1 MANITAAQFDS
12 FMAGR
17 AAAAAGGDAGNNAG
31 NNSAPANNR
40 QNNRTNNR
48 ATQAGQN
55 KVEQYKD
62 LQDASKI
69 AGYGNDD
76 KGRGRNSYARQAIA
90 DERSAK
96 TGISQSDANNI
107 LYNFYSGN
115 SNLSMQDVQ
124 SMSQRQAI
132 FDVGRRD
139 PAAASVLAA
148 RAEGKSTGE
157 ILASMQEQYN
167 KAVEAK
173 NLLSE
178 QLNSLNRDLQYDPFS
193 DANIGYGAK
202 KTDLDQR
209 IKDADAKIANY
220 GSMLERLTE
229 MDNDDRAAE
238 RVNTSIQR
246 NAQING
252 NPLLRYG
259 NGYDTIN
266 GHLASVDANLSDTSG
281 YGTDYLTAYNY
292 IVEQM
297 AALQKQYEELDSK
310 QQLADKAG
318 INNYLSGDL
327 STIASTHEDAGDAK
341 QIMEQINQQLKELD
355 AERRYALS
363 MMGNDPNA
371 KQLIAAGK
379 NAVEQ
384 DIAGRLSASRAA
396 AAGNAQLTADVLGGY
411 QSGDLSAG
419 GLDERQAQGVAIRD
433 DYSYM
438 LPTEEWSDEQREKF
452 YQIAGSNLENLD
464 NAYNYA
470 ISVNQA
476 YNAEKEKASNA
487 KTAELANGSLSKKA
501 EAAYQDAY
509 EKYIGGYGSGD
520 AADQGANT
528 GRSTGLD
535 LDVFGAAGSVALSP
549 VHIASWVDKLEKSA
563 LRGGNE
569 MGRGD
574 NQWVTDQ
581 MNAFVGSRAQAL
593 NEQYGTIGGDGFL
606 AGKGFGDLYQ
616 LSISS
621 AQSLVLGN
629 VVGEGATLALFFGQA
644 ADSSYDEAIH
654 NGASAEQAAII
665 SFMNGCAEV
674 LGEKV
679 SLEALLNP
687 NVNVS
692 TFSKFLKQLF
702 KQGFTEASEEAFTD
716 VLNLFGDGIAAKLTG
731 QQAMVA
737 RERQQL
743 IASGMSYEEA
753 EKQLAKDF
761 LHEVVNDAL
770 GGFLSGFGSSAVQ
783 ITPAYISTRS
793 AQNTQRAQQ
802 YKDTELINQNRA
814 AIENSDFSGIFN
826 TQLFELAK
834 AADRQGDTATFEKI
848 ITEFTARAQKGELN
862 DLGLNLDFGADTQR
876 LANALREQLE
886 AAAIQEAREGYV
898 DSSEYD
904 EAGRPV
910 PEEEEQ
916 APVPADSEEGYRNQ
930 NEIFEQMQARADEAA
945 IAQQRA
951 QALSRQQEEQNRQA
965 LQQQADAETS
975 ESFNRRL
982 ADTTPYAV
990 EDVISRTTA
999 KTTAEYVAAF
1009 REAIQQNP
1017 QLVDQILDARAS
1029 MYGGRSA
1036 LGRAIKQLQTE
1047 LSTNATGTGT
1057 IEASNTQE
1065 VANGQ
1070 SAVQEPAAGA
1080 GESNNT
1086 GRESDDRQLHGG
1098 HLEDALGARANNAE
1112 SRQRRKQKLR
1122 DLQADELPTFV
1133 TEEDRKHLTPAAD
1146 TAEVKAGTKLGGDA
1160 YATEGTQV
1168 IIQPAIGSRA
1178 NLAQNLANALGL
1190 RGKCFLLE
1198 NLATD
1203 MPFSSGAVGFCADGN
1218 IYIAVTHKASNVRNA
1233 NPVKTVI
1240 HESTHWKIIEL
1251 SANGGQITSD
1261 AFAAAFGEEAGS
1273 KKLEDLRKLILEDY
1287 GYQKAYDEYEA
1298 QDREAI
1304 TRRLTEN
1311 KELREAFFKEHGLS
1325 SLEEAVDFAYKENI
1339 FRRSAEEVLCKLFSF
1354 DRQFIESAG
1363 LSFAEHIKIWQEL
1376 YNSLQ
1381 ANGVYTGT
1389 ELGEIEKALDY
1400 LNYDNRFT
1408 DEIDFSD
1415 YTASTTE
1422 SSVQN
1427 PTHTENN
1434 FIRNGTTG
1442 PDLNRAV
1449 RQAASGNVKGLSTQ
1463 ELRDVLNYALDRV
1476 SPETKGGPL
1485 LDRATDL
1492 LLEHADDVGR
1502 NAQPANWSSDTG
1514 YRGNSAGSLDV
1525 GQSER
1530 LVDTVSAVLN
1540 ELDKRGVSVDEK
1552 AEGTV
1557 SRYANRFGIDEI
1569 ENQPSNRSR
1578 SEMTIQERHAE
1589 TDNGP
1594 TEFQQEEAYRKGK
1607 MRQDLEALRIT
1618 AETEEKGKPL
1628 GRNGNYVKEAIPTK
1642 PGQNGWISNLE
1653 QDEISAEEAEEM
1665 FFKSQELEDD
1675 IDDLNRQIKEAED
1688 RGDMGA
1694 LTGLYKKL
1702 GSLTKQLNTISKR
1715 MTSSAMARTSFR
1727 NEMRRE
1733 LQRER
1738 LQETRK
1744 PKAADMRPGAGNR
1757 TDFLS
1762 ETGWPQSVVDRE
1774 KALNRVFRSSFTDYS
1789 LAESDILS
1797 GETYTAA
1804 EGEQTQ
1810 QRAKPAPDGVSALRQ
1825 SMEKILNG
1833 EGDLFRAETEAD
1845 QAPAHDDTDDPRHKL
1860 TKEERKAQGQRV
1872 GESPSG
1878 VKPVS
1883 ADVVQGMLHI
1893 QESVKGILDSNR
1905 PVRHVMNLANSITDF
1920 SAEDSE
1926 MNWLATKEIKQ
1937 TADDLKAIFEDGHI
1951 ENDQKAQMM
1960 AEATVKL
1967 MNQVAARTARAE
1979 MFRKLGFEFTE
1990 HANKNGTG
1998 NMDAK
2003 GLKAFNQWAKS
2014 MQLNPTTAFK
2024 MVDGFDAGGNG
2035 IGYQIARQIQDSVA
2049 LEQMLTASVHGQ
2061 YHKLAGMEG
2070 LQDFVEGK
2078 SKSPVVIPGVGTI
2091 TEQQAVEFIKS
2102 IRTLANQKVGNKSRL
2117 ETVTGFTFLDKNG
2130 NRTEVKKSSF
2140 KSSKESSFFEDM
2152 RRLEN
2157 EMLTKLSPAARR
2169 YLEITD
2175 DILFDLGKR
2184 VSKTKQQVTGVG
2196 FADFHKG
2203 DYYPVKYGRAEH
2215 TTDYTG
2221 TGEQSGIFDP
2231 FTDRTRKIGGYVE
2244 IGSAADTVDSYI
2256 QRSVYATAYGD
2267 LSDELQFLNSTALGM
2282 RGMTNSVGD
2291 AFGKSYARM
2300 FNNYANDVAGINTK
2314 DKSGA
2319 ADLFKKGRLALQQG
2333 ALRFSISVPIKQVAS
2348 YWDAAGIL
2356 SPEALVKAYRFKG
2369 AGAKGLG
2376 AENQLLAYRKVGNI
2390 DPTLSERLNDKGY
2403 VSELK
2408 KKSGVVRAFD
2418 LATNTM
2424 DYRTV
2429 DNLFTATI
2437 IDTQMAFPE
2446 MDVNSKQF
2454 KDVVAA
2460 RFQDVVLQTQPVFN
2474 KNARSENQRTSNELI
2489 RMVSMF
2495 RTQQT
2500 QNYNRMVVALGEA
2513 KAAKGTNLEAAAK
2526 KQLKQTI
2533 TGQVLASM
2541 EFGLLSI
2548 IADMARHK
2556 LKPYRKDDDDDRIS
2570 AERILK
2576 RFALNSIESAA
2587 GTVWFGD
2594 QVSQA
2599 MIDIAMGDS
2608 SDSGGEFYGL
2618 NFGMLSSM
2626 GSALNGAVE
2635 TAGTVAKAVR
2645 TGDWSKVSINNL
2657 RYAVTNAAQV
2667 FGIPANNIANLI
2679 NSLAMYSLDAVDY
2692 ATGHK
2697 SGNRGVYDNAL
2708 KMFDDMLRGEYTTN
2722 TAKHQADKFFR
2733 TGDTENLLYNIALL
2747 EQDGR
2752 EKAEKAG
2759 GDDPHKG
2766 HNYLANL
2773 LGTDETKAAE
2783 EAAYGRKLSANERI
2797 ANYLVGSDLGAEAI
2811 DEAVNEYATSGG
2823 YNVFYNALRAQ
2834 GMEPSAAVNE
2844 MYKSD
2849 NKTGMTT
2856 QIYGEDNVN
2865 LLLSGVD
2872 APGDTYDVPPLEQRN
2887 LDEYVNYATSA
2898 KVFIETKNYD
2908 ELDKLIDSY
2917 NDLDENTRAVLEA
2930 KDSNLIHLRECSDL
2944 GVGSAEYY
2952 GLKDTM
2958 KDVQVEMDKSTATGS
2973 PLKLIAIGRADL
2985 TDKQRAA
2992 LLESDWMGIS
3002 KTGKTV
3008 YTTLSKYGMSM
3019 EDVGQWLNS
3028 ADFSWEDSN
3037 GTLSNIEVAQALRH
3051 TPGLTDSQRRAIYEE
3066 LKPQLTNP
3074 HKINDWGRYT
3084 YDSEI
3089 AYIDKKGLSVGKW
3102 K

>member
-1 MANITAAQFDS
+1 MSQSEYAAAKAAQ
-12 FMAGR
+12 
-17 AAAAAGGDAGNNAG
+17 AAFEASGGAAG
-31 NNSAPANNR
+31 NSGGSSQPLNTRKNNR
-40 QNNRTNNR
+40 WN
-48 ATQAGQN
+48 QAGQN

-69 AGYGNDD
+69 ASYGNDD

-96 TGISQSDANNI
+96 TGISQNDAANI
-107 LYNFYSGN
+107 LYNFYSGG
-115 SNLSMQDVQ
+115 SNLSQQDVQ
-124 SMSQRQAI
+124 SMSQKQAAFNI
-132 FDVGRRD
+132 RKSD
-139 PAAASVLAA
+139 PSAASILTAQANGMSSSDYLA
-148 RAEGKSTGE
+148 K
-157 ILASMQEQYN
+157 MQNDYDTAG
-167 KAVEAK
+167 KAVENLSGQLEALNSLGPTTYDSFGGGVLNKGYDKAQYDDINARLKEAESKREQYGKFLEDARTWDRQTRAVSDVNASAQQHGSYKLALDDANTTIADLEAK
-173 NLLSE
+173 ESELQKIVDGGTNVIASLFPGINISRENPEESSNKLLSE
-178 QLNSLNRDLQYDPFS
+178 NELSAAQMQARKELEQVQRDL
-193 DANIGYGAK
+193 
-202 KTDLDQR
+202 
-209 IKDADAKIANY
+209 ADAKARKKY
-220 GSMLERLTE
+220 ATSMLASDPISANAIRLGKENVESYKRVWEGENKQWNAWERE
-229 MDNDDRAAE
+229 
-238 RVNTSIQR
+238 
-246 NAQING
+246 G
-252 NPLLRYG
+252 
-259 NGYDTIN
+259 
-266 GHLASVDANLSDTSG
+266 LAGLG
-281 YGTDYLTAYNY
+281 
-292 IVEQM
+292 
-297 AALQKQYEELDSK
+297 DS
-310 QQLADKAG
+310 A
-318 INNYLSGDL
+318 
-327 STIASTHEDAGDAK
+327 
-341 QIMEQINQQLKELD
+341 D
-355 AERRYALS
+355 AEQYRQTVEWMHDFSNLDWGLPTDKWS
-363 MMGNDPNA
+363 KG
-371 KQLIAAGK
+371 
-379 NAVEQ
+379 EQ
-384 DIAGRLSASRAA
+384 DIFYSIAYHYGVEQALEYGNEINRAYTDAESSKKTGVATEWGAGADQEWYGKMYRGIVGAA
-396 AAGNAQLTADVLGGY
+396 AQVGLTPVHMVSWFDKMITTAQNQGHYVGRENPWITDYSNALVSGRAGQLNKDYGTLDLGVLGERGWGDAY
-411 QSGDLSAG
+411 QVG
-419 GLDERQAQGVAIRD
+419 
-433 DYSYM
+433 
-438 LPTEEWSDEQREKF
+438 
-452 YQIAGSNLENLD
+452 
-464 NAYNYA
+464 
-470 ISVNQA
+470 ISV
-476 YNAEKEKASNA
+476 
-487 KTAELANGSLSKKA
+487 
-501 EAAYQDAY
+501 
-509 EKYIGGYGSGD
+509 
-520 AADQGANT
+520 
-528 GRSTGLD
+528 
-535 LDVFGAAGSVALSP
+535 
-549 VHIASWVDKLEKSA
+549 
-563 LRGGNE
+563 
-569 MGRGD
+569 
-574 NQWVTDQ
+574 
-581 MNAFVGSRAQAL
+581 
-593 NEQYGTIGGDGFL
+593 
-606 AGKGFGDLYQ
+606 
-616 LSISS
+616 
-621 AQSLVLGN
+621 AQSMALGHLT
-629 VVGEGATLALFFGQA
+629 GQEATLLNFFGQA
-644 ADSSYDEAIH
+644 ADNGWDEAIQR
-654 NGASAEQAAII
+654 GANEEQAMLYSVFTGI
-665 SFMNGCAEV
+665 AET
-674 LGEKV
+674 LGEHW
-679 SLEALLNP
+679 SIENLLDDT
-687 NVNVS
+687 VDVS
-692 TFSKFLKQLF
+692 TFTKLAKQVF
-702 KQGFTEASEEAFTD
+702 KQGMIEGSEEAFTD
-716 VLNLFGDGIAAKLTG
+716 VLNLVGDALAGWKSGG
-731 QQAMVA
+731 QSEMRQMV
-737 RERQQL
+737 QQL
-743 IASGMSYEEA
+743 MANGVSYDEAVRSSWKKFADDVLWDAAS
-753 EKQLAKDF
+753 
-761 LHEVVNDAL
+761 
-770 GGFLSGFGSSAVQ
+770 GFLSGAVSAGLEH
-783 ITPAYISTRS
+783 TPTYFRERG
-793 AQNTQRAQQ
+793 AQNIQRAQQ
-802 YKDTELINQNRA
+802 YKDTELINQNRT
-814 AIENSDFSGIFN
+814 AIESGNYSGIFN
-826 TQLFELAK
+826 NQLVELAK
-834 AADRQGDTATFEKI
+834 AAYRQGDTATYEKLLA
-848 ITEFTARAQKGELN
+848 EFTARAQKGELN

-886 AAAIQEAREGYV
+886 TAAIQEAREGYV
-898 DSSEYD
+898 DTQSYD
-904 EAGRPV
+904 ENGQPFPV
-910 PEEEEQ
+910 EAYQQEEQ

-945 IAQQRA
+945 VAQQRA
-951 QALSRQQEEQNRQA
+951 QALARQQEEQNRQT
-965 LQQQADAETS
+965 LQQQAEADAN

-982 ADTTPYAV
+982 ADTTPYTV
-990 EDVISRTTA
+990 EDVLSRTTA
-999 KTTAEYVAAF
+999 KTTADYVAAL

-1017 QLVDQILDARAS
+1017 QLADQILDARPS
-1029 MYGGRSA
+1029 NYGGRSA
-1036 LGRAIKQLQTE
+1036 IGRAIKQLQTE
-1047 LSTNATGTGT
+1047 LSTNTTGTGT

-1070 SAVQEPAAGA
+1070 SAVQESAASAGEGKRASGSQVRDNTATSAERQRSSSSGSRSSEASSGDRKRLVELNESDLSAEEQASAPTEFEKEWIFDNLADDAVVIRSPGIGTIAHLMWRAAKALHIRDFYIARSQSGKAFTDGSAGYHSVDYDAVVSSITGNAVEDVDTILHEGIHEKMSDAFGNDIASGSYSSRMIRFVDIFIDSADAAGFDFSKA
-1080 GESNNT
+1080 M
-1086 GRESDDRQLHGG
+1086 Q
-1098 HLEDALGARANNAE
+1098 DALNFVTDRLGYGKRYEKYHDSLVKSVSADLAKAGVKDADSKAETLVTESEKARALEEFFNLVITENADVKE
-1112 SRQRRKQKLR
+1112 YLSKRGIFSEADLEELRK
-1122 DLQADELPTFV
+1122 
-1133 TEEDRKHLTPAAD
+1133 
-1146 TAEVKAGTKLGGDA
+1146 
-1160 YATEGTQV
+1160 
-1168 IIQPAIGSRA
+1168 
-1178 NLAQNLANALGL
+1178 NALGIYQEDEIL
-1190 RGKCFLLE
+1190 TGAEISSIDSFLQEAKEFDNTGLSAFGADRKNLS
-1198 NLATD
+1198 NLAET
-1203 MPFSSGAVGFCADGN
+1203 N
-1218 IYIAVTHKASNVRNA
+1218 
-1233 NPVKTVI
+1233 
-1240 HESTHWKIIEL
+1240 
-1251 SANGGQITSD
+1251 
-1261 AFAAAFGEEAGS
+1261 
-1273 KKLEDLRKLILEDY
+1273 
-1287 GYQKAYDEYEA
+1287 
-1298 QDREAI
+1298 QD
-1304 TRRLTEN
+1304 
-1311 KELREAFFKEHGLS
+1311 
-1325 SLEEAVDFAYKENI
+1325 
-1339 FRRSAEEVLCKLFSF
+1339 SF
-1354 DRQFIESAG
+1354 
-1363 LSFAEHIKIWQEL
+1363 
-1376 YNSLQ
+1376 N
-1381 ANGVYTGT
+1381 
-1389 ELGEIEKALDY
+1389 
-1400 LNYDNRFT
+1400 
-1408 DEIDFSD
+1408 
-1415 YTASTTE
+1415 
-1422 SSVQN
+1422 
-1427 PTHTENN
+1427 
-1434 FIRNGTTG
+1434 
-1442 PDLNRAV
+1442 LNRAI
-1449 RQAASGNVKGLSTQ
+1449 RQAASGDVKSLTDY
-1463 ELRDVLNYALDRV
+1463 ELQAVLNYALDRV
-1476 SPETKGGPL
+1476 SPETKGDPI
-1485 LDRATDL
+1485 LDRATNI
-1492 LLEHADDVGR
+1492 LLEHADEVGR
-1502 NAQPANWSSDTG
+1502 NAQPIDWSSDTG
-1514 YRGNSAGSLDV
+1514 YRGNSAGSLDTS
-1525 GQSER
+1525 QSES
-1530 LVDTVSAVLN
+1530 LISTVSAILN

-1552 AEGTV
+1552 AEGTI

-1569 ENQPSNRSR
+1569 GNQQNNRSR
-1578 SEMTIQERHAE
+1578 SEMTIQERQAE

-1594 TEFQQEEAYRKGK
+1594 TEFQQEEDYRKGK
-1607 MRQDLEALRIT
+1607 MRQDLEALRIA
-1618 AETEEKGKPL
+1618 AETKEKGKPL
-1628 GRNGNYVKEAIPTK
+1628 GRNGNYVEEAIPTK

-1653 QDEISAEEAEEM
+1653 QNEITAEEAEEM

-1694 LTGLYKKL
+1694 LPGLYKKL

-1715 MTSSAMARTSFR
+1715 MTSSAMVRTSFR

-1738 LQETRK
+1738 LQEARK

-1762 ETGWPQSVVDRE
+1762 ETGWPQSAVDRA
-1774 KALNRVFRSSFTDYS
+1774 KALDKPFRSAFTDRKVDVG
-1789 LAESDILS
+1789 DILS

-1860 TKEERKAQGQRV
+1860 TKEEREAQRQRV

-1878 VKPVS
+1878 IKPVS
-1883 ADVVQGMLHI
+1883 ADVVQGMLHV
-1893 QESVKGILDSNR
+1893 QEAVKGILDSNR

-1920 SAEDSE
+1920 SADGHE

-1937 TADDLKAIFEDGHI
+1937 TADDIKAIFEDGHI

-2078 SKSPVVIPGVGTI
+2078 SKSPVTVPGVGTI

-2117 ETVTGFTFLDKNG
+2117 ETITGFTFLDKNG
-2130 NRTEVKKSSF
+2130 NRTEVKKSNF
-2140 KSSKESSFFEDM
+2140 KSSKESSFYEDM

-2157 EMLTKLSPAARR
+2157 EMLIKLSPAARK

-2196 FADFHKG
+2196 FADFRKG
-2203 DYYPVKYGRAEH
+2203 DYYPVKYGRSER
-2215 TTDYTG
+2215 TIDYTDS
-2221 TGEQSGIFDP
+2221 GEQSGIFDP

-2244 IGSAADTVDSYI
+2244 IGSAADTVDRYI
-2256 QRSVYATAYGD
+2256 QRSVYAAAYGD
-2267 LSDELQFLNSTALGM
+2267 LSDELQFLNSSALGM
-2282 RGMTNSVGD
+2282 RGMANSAGD
-2291 AFGKSYARM
+2291 AFGKSFARL
-2300 FNNYANDVAGINTK
+2300 FNNYTNDVAGISTE
-2314 DKSGA
+2314 DQSGA
-2319 ADLFKKGRLALQQG
+2319 AEMFKKGRLALQQG

-2369 AGAKGLG
+2369 VGAKGLG

-2437 IDTQMAFPE
+2437 VDTHMAFPE
-2446 MDVNSKQF
+2446 MDINSKQF
-2454 KDVVAA
+2454 KDIVAA

-2474 KNARSENQRTSNELI
+2474 RNARSENQRTSNELI

-2500 QNYNRMVVALGEA
+2500 QNYNRMVTALGEA
-2513 KAAKGTNLEAAAK
+2513 RAAKGTKLEAAAN

-2548 IADMARHK
+2548 VADMARHK

-2570 AERILK
+2570 AEKIMK

-2594 QVSQA
+2594 QVAKA
-2599 MIDIAMGDS
+2599 MLDIAAGDS

-2626 GSALNGAVE
+2626 GSALNGTVE
-2635 TAGTVAKAVR
+2635 TAGTIAKAIR
-2645 TGDWSKVSINNL
+2645 TGDWSKVSLNNL

-2667 FGIPANNIANLI
+2667 FGIPANNVANLI

-2708 KMFDDMLRGEYTTN
+2708 KMFDDMLRGEYTSN

-2733 TGDTENLLYNIALL
+2733 TGDAENLLYNIALL

-2773 LGTDETKAAE
+2773 LGTEKAKEAE
-2783 EAAYGRKLSANERI
+2783 VDKYGRKLSANERI
-2797 ANYLVGSDLGAEAI
+2797 ANYLVDSNLDAEAI
-2811 DEAVNEYATSGG
+2811 DTAVNEYANSGG

-2834 GMEPSAAVNE
+2834 GMKPVDAVNE
-2844 MYKSD
+2844 LYKSD

-2856 QIYGEDNVN
+2856 QIYDEDNVN

-2887 LDEYVNYATSA
+2887 LDEYVDYATAA
-2898 KVFIETKNYD
+2898 KVYIETKNYD

-2973 PLKLIAIGRADL
+2973 ALKLVAMGRANL
-2985 TDKQRAA
+2985 TDKQRDA

-3002 KTGKTV
+3002 KTGKIV
-3008 YTTLSKYGMSM
+3008 YNTLSKYGMSM
-3019 EDVGQWLNS
+3019 EDVGQWIS
-3028 ADFSWEDSN
+3028 KTDYSRDESN
-3037 GTLSNIEVAQALRH
+3037 GTLSNVEVAQALRN
-3051 TPGLTDSQRRAIYEE
+3051 TPGLTDNQRRAIYEE

-3074 HKINDWGRYT
+3074 YKINDWGRYT

-3089 AYIDKKGLSVGKW
+3089 AYIDRKGLEVGKW
-3102 K
+3102 D